1 MLLIFYKMFFKDGQ
15 IQIQKIKKKI
25 KKKKS
30 NKKPQKKI
38 QKK

>member
-15 IQIQKIKKKI
+15 TQIQKIKKKI